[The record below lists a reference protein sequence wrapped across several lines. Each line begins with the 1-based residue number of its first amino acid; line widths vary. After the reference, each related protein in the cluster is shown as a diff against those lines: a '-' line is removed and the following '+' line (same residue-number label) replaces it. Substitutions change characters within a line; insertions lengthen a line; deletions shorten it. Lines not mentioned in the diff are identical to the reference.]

1 MVGFLYV
8 GVLECR
14 TYSLPHIEARKSL
27 TSLSLYNKTNWNKQI
42 KTKKKSQ
49 TLFWD

>member
-1 MVGFLYV
+1 MVGFVYV

-14 TYSLPHIEARKSL
+14 TYSLPHLEARKSL
-27 TSLSLYNKTNWNKQI
+27 TSLSLSNKTNWNKQI